1 MSVFSSLHHHIDKP
15 EKVFSSR
22 QDQQCQ
28 YFTTKNGVVSPNFLV
43 PKAFAQFQENRPKL
57 CKKMCLS
64 PNFPHQQIRGNYGI
78 FPVLGGEVKMK
89 QECCFYRLPSNL
101 KKNNDLR
108 KRKGKVL
115 TPLLDLCIVL
125 VLIKIILQS
134 LQKVYTTFNA
144 ELLFFVVYSC
154 VIEGK
159 NESKL

>member
-101 KKNNDLR
+101 KKKRLTEKERVLKGFNTSLR
-108 KRKGKVL
+108 SL
-115 TPLLDLCIVL
+115 HSISLD
-125 VLIKIILQS
+125 KDYFAKS
-134 LQKVYTTFNA
+134 L
-144 ELLFFVVYSC
+144 
-154 VIEGK
+154 
-159 NESKL
+159 ESLHNI